1 MTPWAIHV
9 APPARLWF
17 CAMADT
23 LIVNAN
29 GPYET
34 MGPLTIVDPTGQ
46 EIQVPEGKQVWLCR
60 CGQSA
65 DKPFC
70 DGSHTRTGFQADAP
84 ARQRFKK
91 ATSAE

>member
-1 MTPWAIHV
+1 VTLHARNV
-9 APPARLWF
+9 TGAARLWF
-17 CAMADT
+17 SAMADT

-34 MGPLTIVDPTGQ
+34 TGPLTIVDPTGQ
-46 EIQVPEGKQVWLCR
+46 EVQVPEGKHVFLCR

-70 DGSHTRTGFQADAP
+70 DGSHERVGFQADGP

-91 ATSAE
+91 ATAE

>member
-1 MTPWAIHV
+1 
-9 APPARLWF
+9 
-17 CAMADT
+17 MADT

-34 MGPLTIVDPTGQ
+34 VGPLTIVDPTGQ
-46 EIQVPEGKQVWLCR
+46 EVEVPEGKRVWLCR
-60 CGQSA
+60 CGGSA

-70 DGSHTRTGFQADAP
+70 DGTHNENGFQAENP

-91 ATSAE
+91 TPEE